1 MTGYDIDGIDPGASG
16 GGGSDAWTL
25 ADVAELLA
33 NTADVAL
40 TETAIADDT
49 AYAGPNLYG
58 WSVQNTTAGLS
69 TVYVRFGN
77 SGAATPF
84 IAINLAENET
94 VTQIFEHPISNATGF
109 FVTVEAGSVAGIL
122 YTTS

>member
-1 MTGYDIDGIDPGASG
+1 MSQGYDIDGIDPGSDGLTAS
-16 GGGSDAWTL
+16 
-25 ADVAELLA
+25 DVTQLLA
-33 NTADVAL
+33 NTAPAAL
-40 TETAIADDT
+40 TETALADDA

-58 WSVQNTTAGLS
+58 WSLRNTTAGLT
-69 TVYVRFGN
+69 TVYIRFGN

-94 VTQIFEHPISNATGF
+94 VSQIFEHPISNATGF
-109 FVTVEAGSVAGIL
+109 FVTVEAGSATGIL